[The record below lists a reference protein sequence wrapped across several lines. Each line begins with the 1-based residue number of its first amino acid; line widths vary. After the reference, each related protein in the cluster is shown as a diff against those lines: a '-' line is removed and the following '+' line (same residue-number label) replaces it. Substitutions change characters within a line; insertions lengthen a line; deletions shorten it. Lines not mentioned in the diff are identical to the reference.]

1 MDGDTSA
8 TELRPGNIC
17 TNGGVYRV
25 VHLAHRAP
33 HTVVIRKGDLFPR
46 CNGCGEDVR
55 FLLVKQTSETSP
67 VFEAVRMRGA
77 GQRS

>member
-8 TELRPGNIC
+8 TELQPGKIC
-17 TNGGVYRV
+17 TQSGVYRV
-25 VHLAHRAP
+25 IHLAHRAP

-55 FLLVKQTSETSP
+55 FRLVTPTSETSP
-67 VFEAVRMRGA
+67 LFEAARKRGA
-77 GQRS
+77 GQGS

>member
-8 TELRPGNIC
+8 TELQPEKIC
-17 TNGGVYRV
+17 TQSGVYRV

-46 CNGCGEDVR
+46 CNGCGDNVR
-55 FLLVKQTSETSP
+55 FLLVKPTSETSP
-67 VFEAVRMRGA
+67 LFEAARKRGA
-77 GQRS
+77 GQGS